1 MWLNIVK
8 LDNNKNNIKIKNKN
22 NKLVKFT
29 DFPLQCFP
37 NFQMSKFDY
46 SWILKKN
53 IFLKSE
59 HSRKKKW
66 RPIQIQIMVH
76 HTLL

>member
-8 LDNNKNNIKIKNKN
+8 LDNNKNNIKIKNQN

-37 NFQMSKFDY
+37 NSV
-46 SWILKKN
+46 
-53 IFLKSE
+53 FLSLYYRIYYFHNFSCLSLTIHE
-59 HSRKKKW
+59 F
-66 RPIQIQIMVH
+66 
-76 HTLL
+76 